1 MSASH
6 QTAHGTLRPRWIE
19 LQLVRRGIRDV
30 RVLDAFAKVPREA
43 FVPREM
49 RRRALVDA
57 PIPIGC
63 RQTCSQPYVIAL
75 SLEAMELRGG
85 ERVLDVGTGSGYQAV
100 LLSHLVAEVY
110 TIEVYTELFTTAR
123 LAIERHAVAPVH
135 TRCGDGSLGW
145 PEAAPFDAIVA
156 GACAPALPPSLFD
169 QLAPGGRLV
178 LPIGDD
184 QTQGLYRI
192 VKRHDGTLQRELLER
207 VLFVP
212 LVGREGTGL
221 LP

>member
-1 MSASH
+1 MNPFLQS
-6 QTAHGTLRPRWIE
+6 GRPRWIE
-19 LQLVRRGIRDV
+19 YQLVRRGIRDE
-30 RVLDAFAKVPREA
+30 RVLDAFARVPREA
-43 FVPREM
+43 FVPPEF

-63 RQTCSQPYVIAL
+63 HQTNSQPYVIAL
-75 SLEAMELRGG
+75 SLEALALHGS
-85 ERVLDVGTGSGYQAV
+85 ERVLDVGTGSGYQAA
-100 LLSHLVAEVY
+100 LLSHLAAEVY
-110 TIEVYTELFTTAR
+110 SIEVQQSLFTTAR
-123 LAIERHAVAPVH
+123 LAIERHARAPVH

-156 GACAPALPPSLFD
+156 GACAPKPPPSLIA

-178 LPIGDD
+178 LPLGGEHS
-184 QTQGLYRI
+184 QGLYRLS
-192 VKRHDGTLQRELLER
+192 KREDGTLERTLLER

-221 LP
+221 PPQL